1 MSMKHPLLAATLAL
15 LFLPATATQAA
26 ELDRNSATDSEKDS
40 IKLVVVI
47 ERHGVRSPTSEAS
60 QLNQYSSQPWPQW
73 SVPPAYLTQHGAR
86 LMTLFGAYDRASFA
100 SQGILASSGCEDA
113 AHVTFIADSSER
125 TRETGRALA
134 QGMFPDCPIQVHALP
149 EGTPDPLFHVHEGAD
164 GSPDHDLAAA
174 AIAGHIGGAP
184 SQLRDVYRSRLLTM
198 DRILRGCKP
207 QGECVPVTKPTQPLL
222 DIPASLTPGSGSHSV
237 NFHAPLTVAATLS
250 EDILLEYTEGMPM
263 QNVGWGN
270 VDEATL
276 RDLVGLHTANS
287 NLTERTRYL
296 ARIQSANLLEH
307 LLLTLR
313 QAAQQK
319 AVPAA
324 LGRLGDRIVFV
335 VGHDTNLS
343 NIGGALDL
351 SWLADGRRDDTP
363 PGSAL
368 VFELH
373 EDAQSHRQF
382 VKAFFITQTLDQMR
396 NSTSLSLASPPARVP
411 LFLPGCS
418 SSTNECSWES
428 FQNLI
433 EGVVPPAHSSSAS
446 PPADE

>member
-15 LFLPATATQAA
+15 LSLPSVAEQAV
-26 ELDRNSATDSEKDS
+26 EPPQNSGKDS
-40 IKLVVVI
+40 VKLVVVI
-47 ERHGVRSPTSEAS
+47 ERHGVRPPTSEVS
-60 QLNQYSSQPWPQW
+60 HLNQYSSQPWPQW
-73 SVPPAYLTQHGAR
+73 SVPPGYLTQHGAK
-86 LMTLFGAYDRASFA
+86 LMTLFGAYDRDWFA
-100 SQGILASSGCEDA
+100 SQGLLAPSGCADA
-113 AHVTFIADSSER
+113 AHVSFIADSSER

-134 QGMFPDCPIQVHALP
+134 QGMFPACQVPVQALP
-149 EGTPDPLFHVHEGAD
+149 EGAPDPLFHTREGAD
-164 GSPDHDLAAA
+164 GSPDHALAVA
-174 AIAGHIGGAP
+174 AIAGYIGGAP
-184 SQLRDVYRSRLLTM
+184 SQLRDVYRSQLLTM
-198 DRILRGCKP
+198 DHILHGCKP
-207 QGECVPVTKPTQPLL
+207 QGECVPATQPTTPLL
-222 DIPASLTPGSGSHSV
+222 DIPASLTPGSGSRRAS
-237 NFHAPLTVAATLS
+237 FHAPLSVAASLS

-276 RDLVGLHTANS
+276 RDLVALHTANS
-287 NLTERTRYL
+287 DLTERTPYL
-296 ARIQSANLLEH
+296 SRIQSANLLNH

-313 QAAQQK
+313 QGAQQK
-319 AVPAA
+319 AVPGA
-324 LGRLGDRIVFV
+324 LGRLGDRVVFV

-343 NIGGALDL
+343 NISGALDL

-382 VKAFFITQTLDQMR
+382 VKTFFMTQTLDQMR
-396 NSTSLSLASPPARVP
+396 NTTPLSLASPPARVP

-428 FQNLI
+428 FQKLI
-433 EGVVPPAHSSSAS
+433 EQTVFPANSSSAS
-446 PPADE
+446 PSSAE